1 MHTLTKKRVSKFS
14 RDYGFEDLS
23 ESDQFERYVA
33 ANYLH
38 KYIHDDPDLID
49 RCVLGGGGDEG
60 VDIAAVIVNGSVMFE
75 PSDIQEAIGDQQIN
89 TARIVFIQ
97 AKTST
102 SFDSKLISKFLHGV
116 ESITQYALDPTSI
129 ALPPRLADIAL
140 MIESIVENGDKFN
153 EMRTPCDL
161 FYVTTSNNDGK
172 DSLAELQVTRAI
184 DRIRDTGVYADN
196 LEIKTQGHEDLSSK
210 QKERFG
216 PQNIKFRF
224 ERNQALPAT
233 DRVSEAYIGL
243 IPASEL
249 MILLCDESGEVRPG
263 IFEDNVRLD
272 LGAANPVNG
281 RIMGTLTSPDR
292 DIFPY
297 LNNGLT
303 VIARELRNA
312 GEKFIVSGYQIV
324 NGGQTS
330 HQIMRWANSPQVRQ
344 KSELCATFGFR

>member
-233 DRVSEAYIGL
+233 DRVSAVSYTHL
-243 IPASEL
+243 TLPTK
-249 MILLCDESGEVRPG
+249 
-263 IFEDNVRLD
+263 
-272 LGAANPVNG
+272 
-281 RIMGTLTSPDR
+281 RI
-292 DIFPY
+292 
-297 LNNGLT
+297 
-303 VIARELRNA
+303 V
-312 GEKFIVSGYQIV
+312 
-324 NGGQTS
+324 
-330 HQIMRWANSPQVRQ
+330 
-344 KSELCATFGFR
+344 